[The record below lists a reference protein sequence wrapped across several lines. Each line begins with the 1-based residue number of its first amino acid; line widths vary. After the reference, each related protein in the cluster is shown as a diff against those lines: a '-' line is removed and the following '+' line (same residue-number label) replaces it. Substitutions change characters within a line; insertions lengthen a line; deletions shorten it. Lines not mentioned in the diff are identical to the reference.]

1 MKLVRGAVCICLL
14 GLASAPALS
23 QEPQLQGAGD
33 DLLDLSLDELTQL
46 RVTSST
52 LTNETLRSVPSA
64 MTVFSRSD
72 IRRLGLTELHQLV
85 NLVPGFQSYR
95 SDDSGINFAITSRG
109 RRIGT
114 GSREV
119 LILLDGQRLNS
130 EWTGGNN
137 THEGPITL
145 DHVDRVEFIRGPGS
159 SLYGSNAMMGV
170 INLISRSEREL
181 SVSLGEHRQ
190 RAASAQWKFSGELG
204 SLELFA
210 RGQSSRGEPMLITDP
225 YAPGEPVASRDPAQS
240 RDFYLR
246 AKVGEF
252 SLALRQA
259 RSESERFYVTGY
271 VDEAEN
277 LRKGSSDFWNLA
289 WQHAFGPNLSLR
301 GLVYESRR
309 RLMLKSTVLRRPLLL
324 IQAPV
329 DELERGTQWLLQN
342 NGGVARWL
350 LGFEWRRP
358 EIVDVHYSLG
368 TPGRLNPPLASAGA
382 AGPRTVVG
390 WFAQLQYALT
400 ERVELT
406 AGLRDD
412 RYSDS
417 GGHLSPRL
425 GLVWQASA
433 QDSAKLLYSEAFRAP
448 SRLEISSTSS
458 TFLGNPNLLPEV
470 AKTTELIWLRSLA
483 AGQISATLFQA
494 DIANAI
500 TEVVTP
506 SLQRAW
512 VNGKARRAGLEL
524 DTLLQI
530 DRSWQARLALTRMF
544 QDQQTLGNQS
554 RTLFGA
560 SLSYQGPQWSA
571 ALLSNYQGRMLDSNE
586 QNGNIGS
593 TETTPFGGRTLW
605 ATHLSWQP
613 KLGNAALELHL
624 HIDNLFDRS
633 THWPANRPANAVGV
647 PGKGRLFSAGL
658 RWQFD

>member
-1 MKLVRGAVCICLL
+1 MKLVWSTLCLL
-14 GLASAPALS
+14 NLAMAPALS
-23 QEPQLQGAGD
+23 QELPAGSN

-52 LTNETLRSVPSA
+52 LTDETLRSVPSA

-95 SDDSGINFAITSRG
+95 SDDSGINFAISSRA

-130 EWTGGNN
+130 EWTGANN
-137 THEGPITL
+137 THEGPISL
-145 DHVDRVEFIRGPGS
+145 ENIDRVEFIRGPGS
-159 SLYGSNAMMGV
+159 SLYGSNALMGV
-170 INLISRSEREL
+170 INLVTRSEREL
-181 SVSLGEHRQ
+181 SLGLGEHQ
-190 RAASAQWKFSGELG
+190 QHMASAQWRFAGELG
-204 SLELFA
+204 TLELFA
-210 RGQSSRGEPMLITDP
+210 RSQASRGEALQITDP
-225 YAPGEPVASRDPAQS
+225 FAGGAAVASRDPAES

-252 SLALRQA
+252 TLALRQA
-259 RSESERFYVTGY
+259 SSESERFYVAGY

-277 LRKGSSDFWNLA
+277 LREASSDFWNLA
-289 WQHAFGPNLSLR
+289 WQHAFGANLSLR

-309 RLMLKSTVLRRPLLL
+309 HLLLKSTVSRQPLLL

-342 NGGVARWL
+342 HGGPARWL

-358 EIVDVHYSLG
+358 EIVEMQFSLG
-368 TPGRLNPPLASAGA
+368 PPGSASPVVASAGA
-382 AGPRTVVG
+382 GGPRRVIG
-390 WFAQLQYALT
+390 WFGQVQYALT
-400 ERVELT
+400 DQLELT

-433 QDSAKLLYSEAFRAP
+433 QDSLKLLYSEAFRAP

-458 TFLGNPNLLPEV
+458 TFLGNPQLLPEV
-470 AKTTELIWLRSLA
+470 AKTAELIWLRSLDV
-483 AGQISATLFQA
+483 GQISATLFHA
-494 DIANAI
+494 NLANAI

-506 SLQRAW
+506 TLQRAW
-512 VNGKARRAGLEL
+512 VNGETRRSGLEL
-524 DTLLQI
+524 DALLQI
-530 DRSWQARLALTRMF
+530 DRNWQARLALTQMV
-544 QDQQTLGNQS
+544 QDEHMLGTQS
-554 RTLFGA
+554 RSLFGG
-560 SLSYQGPQWSA
+560 SLSYQGAQWSA
-571 ALLSNYQGRMLDSNE
+571 ALLSNYQGRMLDANE
-586 QNGNIGS
+586 QNTDISS
-593 TETTPFGGRTLW
+593 TETTSFGGRMLW

-613 KLGNAALELHL
+613 RFGNAALELHL
-624 HIDNLFDRS
+624 HIDNLFDRA
-633 THWPANRPANAVGV
+633 TLWPANRPANAVGV
-647 PGKGRLFSAGL
+647 PGKGRLISAGL
-658 RWQFD
+658 RWKFD

>member
-1 MKLVRGAVCICLL
+1 MNLIHRAICIGLL

-23 QEPQLQGAGD
+23 QGQEQSARD

-52 LTNETLRSVPSA
+52 LTDETLRSVPSA

-95 SDDSGINFAITSRG
+95 SDDSGINFAITSRA
-109 RRIGT
+109 RRVGT

-137 THEGPITL
+137 TQEGPISL
-145 DHVDRVEFIRGPGS
+145 DNIDRVEFIRGPGS
-159 SLYGSNAMMGV
+159 SLYGSNALMGV

-181 SVSLGEHRQ
+181 SLGLGEHRQ
-190 RAASAQWKFSGELG
+190 RTASAQWKFAGALG

-210 RGQSSRGEPMLITDP
+210 RGQSSQGESLLITDP
-225 YAPGEPVASRDPAQS
+225 YAPGAPVASRDPAQT

-277 LRKGSSDFWNLA
+277 LRRGSSNFWNLT
-289 WQHAFGPNLSLR
+289 WQHVFGPNLSLR
-301 GLVYESRR
+301 GLVYEARR
-309 RLMLKSTVLRRPLLL
+309 DLMLKSTVLRQPLLL

-358 EIVDVHYSLG
+358 DIVNVHYSLG
-368 TPGRLNPPLASAGA
+368 PPGSLNPPLASAGA

-390 WFAQLQYALT
+390 WFGQLQYALT
-400 ERVELT
+400 EQLELT
-406 AGLRDD
+406 AGLRADH
-412 RYSDS
+412 YSDS
-417 GGHLSPRL
+417 GGRLSPRL

-458 TFLGNPNLLPEV
+458 TFLGNPDLLPEV
-470 AKTTELIWLRSLA
+470 AKTTELIWLRSIG

-494 DIANAI
+494 AIANAI

-506 SLQRAW
+506 SLQRTW
-512 VNGKARRAGLEL
+512 VNGKAKRSGLEL
-524 DTLLQI
+524 DATLQI
-530 DRSWQARLALTRMF
+530 DASWQARLALTQMF
-544 QDQQTLGNQS
+544 QDQATLGAQS
-554 RTLFGA
+554 RSFFGG
-560 SLSYQGPQWSA
+560 SLSYQGQQWSA
-571 ALLSNYQGRMLDSNE
+571 ALLSNYQGRMLDPNE
-586 QNGNIGS
+586 QNDNIGS
-593 TETTPFGGRTLW
+593 IETTPFGGQALW
-605 ATHLSWQP
+605 AAHLSWQP
-613 KLGNAALELHL
+613 KVGGTAIELHL
-624 HIDNLFDRS
+624 HIDNLFDRN
-633 THWPANRPANAVGV
+633 TLWPANRPANAVGV
-647 PGKGRLFSAGL
+647 PGKGRLISAGL